1 VGMGDRVQTSDAA
14 MTSTGKL
21 SAGVLEFL
29 AKCDKCNRPRN
40 SGNHDKCSRA
50 RQQEHAK
57 PPRENDQ

>member
-1 VGMGDRVQTSDAA
+1 

-21 SAGVLEFL
+21 SAGALEFL

-50 RQQEHAK
+50 RQQEHAR
-57 PPRENDQ
+57 PAREKDHE

>member
-1 VGMGDRVQTSDAA
+1 

-21 SAGVLEFL
+21 TAEVLEFL

-57 PPRENDQ
+57 PREKE

>member
-1 VGMGDRVQTSDAA
+1 

-29 AKCDKCNRPRN
+29 GKCDKCNKCNRPRN

-57 PPRENDQ
+57 PREKQ